1 VHVKPMYL
9 ANDDARMCWTIC
21 AEYQVM
27 HVCMCIVTSNMHVGP
42 PTQTRKGLFSS
53 SLNSDIIRALFRVP
67 GLQVKRYASD
77 KVSAHERNGDNQ
89 AQEPG

>member
-1 VHVKPMYL
+1 
-9 ANDDARMCWTIC
+9 
-21 AEYQVM
+21 
-27 HVCMCIVTSNMHVGP
+27 MHVGP

-89 AQEPG
+89 AQEPGWEGRKKGFDRDLAHTKK